1 MLKSPAAAE
10 GLRDHEEIIFQM
22 ISSAPARSPRTR
34 EQRVH
39 FQGRERRAFAGVC
52 KRRFCN
58 EIYVS
63 LRRGEER
70 VGRPVGCSGSGLGAA
85 TPLRGNFGRGRGKAH
100 LLFVG

>member
-10 GLRDHEEIIFQM
+10 GFRDHEEIIFQM

-39 FQGRERRAFAGVC
+39 FQGRGGRAFAGVC

-70 VGRPVGCSGSGLGAA
+70 VGRPVGCSGSGLQLHSEAISEGEGQS
-85 TPLRGNFGRGRGKAH
+85 P
-100 LLFVG
+100 FVG